1 MERIFEN
8 DKFKKVYISL
18 IVINFLL
25 FFYFI
30 QKLNFLD
37 ENNLENKN
45 IKNKIEKI
53 VSLKKEFYSKKDF
66 ESFYNEFEFRNNI
79 KVDFNNNNNKILM
92 YQDKLDNKIIEI
104 LLKELLNNNYY
115 IDKLEIKKIT
125 DKESFIKFEV
135 LNEKN

>member
-1 MERIFEN
+1 MEIIFES
-8 DKFKKVYISL
+8 DKFKKNYISL

-30 QKLNFLD
+30 QKLNFLN
-37 ENNLENKN
+37 ENNLESKN
-45 IKNKIEKI
+45 IKTNIEKI
-53 VSLKKEFYSKKDF
+53 ISLKKEFYSKKDF
-66 ESFYNEFEFRNNI
+66 ESFYNDFEFKNNLKI
-79 KVDFNNNNNKILM
+79 NINNNKILM